1 MSYGWT
7 LLASG
12 VNGLSHSAAMCDVVI
27 GGVKITTHTHHQI
40 PMYHLSEIR
49 NGIKDFPH
57 DS

>member
-27 GGVKITTHTHHQI
+27 GGIKITTHTHPI
-40 PMYHLSEIR
+40 PMYHLSEIL
-49 NGIKDFPH
+49 NGIDK
-57 DS
+57 

>member
-27 GGVKITTHTHHQI
+27 GGIKITTHTHPHVSLELN
-40 PMYHLSEIR
+40 P
-49 NGIKDFPH
+49 KDNAH

>member
-27 GGVKITTHTHHQI
+27 GGIKITTHTH
-40 PMYHLSEIR
+40 PMYHLIEIL
-49 NGIKDFPH
+49 NGWYRQKT
-57 DS
+57 